1 MGKHMAGN
9 KEKKMDIPVLDG
21 KTNAPMSWDFPTS
34 LTGLVDSTNI
44 SSSGFKEVLSSTTP
58 TQALQ
63 ETITH
68 PVVLAVVVGAVL
80 LMMGRR

>member
-1 MGKHMAGN
+1 MGKQTAGN
-9 KEKKMDIPVLDG
+9 KEKKMDVPVLDG
-21 KTNAPMSWDFPTS
+21 KTNAPMTWDFPTS
-34 LTGLVDSTNI
+34 FSGLVDSTNL
-44 SSSGFKEVLSSTTP
+44 SSTGFKEVLSSTSP

-68 PVVLAVVVGAVL
+68 PVVLAVIVGAVL